1 MDVFAE
7 WTFEGAFEHSREHRE
22 PNPLSSRRVCWY
34 MKRVGVFVN
43 LSGTAVRRIFTVS
56 NLEYSRSEAAFF
68 ISGR

>member
-34 MKRVGVFVN
+34 MDRVGV
-43 LSGTAVRRIFTVS
+43 LSS
-56 NLEYSRSEAAFF
+56 
-68 ISGR
+68 